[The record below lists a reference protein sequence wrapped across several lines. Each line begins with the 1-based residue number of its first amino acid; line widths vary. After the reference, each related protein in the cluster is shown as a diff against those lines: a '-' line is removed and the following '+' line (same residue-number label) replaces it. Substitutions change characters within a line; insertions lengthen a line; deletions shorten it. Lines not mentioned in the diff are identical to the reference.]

1 MIRTLLRAPAGPAEI
16 VADLLRVVAVGSIFV
31 AGAGWGLLSGLSFV
45 SAFVVML
52 VPRLLRLRP
61 AFDIAFGALILASTW
76 SSVLNIYIT
85 TRWWDIPMHFATNGL
100 SAALVYIVLVQ
111 IRVLADPSTLP
122 HPTLSA
128 ALVTTAIGFSIGV
141 FWEFFEWV
149 GHNFID
155 HGILVGYDDS
165 LGDLLWGGLG
175 SLLAGFG
182 MAYFMAEPRARAA
195 EPATESR
202 AETANAAGAAGATGA
217 AGAAGT
223 AD

>member
-1 MIRTLLRAPAGPAEI
+1 MIRTLLRTPAGPAEVI
-16 VADLLRVVAVGSIFV
+16 ADLLRVVAVISIFV
-31 AGAGWGLLSGLSFV
+31 GGAGWGLLSGLSFV
-45 SAFVVML
+45 SAFVTML

-61 AFDIAFGALILASTW
+61 AFDITFGALILASTW

-111 IRVLADPSTLP
+111 IRILGAPSTLP
-122 HPTLSA
+122 HPMLSA

-141 FWEFFEWV
+141 LWEFFEWV
-149 GHNFID
+149 GHNMID
-155 HGILVGYDDS
+155 HEILVGYNDS

-182 MAYFMAEPRARAA
+182 MSYFMAEPKARD
-195 EPATESR
+195 THHLV
-202 AETANAAGAAGATGA
+202 AGS
-217 AGAAGT
+217 AGT
-223 AD
+223 ANTAD

>member
-1 MIRTLLRAPAGPAEI
+1 MIRSLLRAPVGPAEV
-16 VADLLRVVAVGSIFV
+16 VADVLRLVAVLSVIVGGI
-31 AGAGWGLLSGLSFV
+31 GWGLLSGLSFV

-52 VPRLLRLRP
+52 VPRMLRLRP

-85 TRWWDIPMHFATNGL
+85 TLWWDIPMHFATNGL
-100 SAALVYIVLVQ
+100 SAALVYIVLVRS
-111 IRVLADPSTLP
+111 RVLGDPLTLP

-128 ALVTTAIGFSIGV
+128 AVVTTAIGFTIGV
-141 FWEFFEWV
+141 FWELFEWF

-155 HGILVGYDDS
+155 HEILVGYDDS

-182 MAYFMAEPRARAA
+182 MTYFMAEPGERAGHRV
-195 EPATESR
+195 
-202 AETANAAGAAGATGA
+202 
-217 AGAAGT
+217 AAGT

>member
-1 MIRTLLRAPAGPAEI
+1 MIRTLLRAPAGPAEV
-16 VADLLRVVAVGSIFV
+16 VADVLRLVALLSTIVGGI
-31 AGAGWGLLSGLSFV
+31 GWGLLSGLSFV

-100 SAALVYIVLVQ
+100 SAALVYIVLVR
-111 IRVLADPSTLP
+111 IRVLGDPWTLP

-128 ALVTTAIGFSIGV
+128 AVVTTAIGFTIGV
-141 FWEFFEWV
+141 FWELFEWF

-155 HGILVGYDDS
+155 PEILVGYDDS

-182 MAYFMAEPRARAA
+182 MTYFMAEP
-195 EPATESR
+195 
-202 AETANAAGAAGATGA
+202 NAGAEHRI
-217 AGAAGT
+217 T
-223 AD
+223 APTAE

>member
-1 MIRTLLRAPAGPAEI
+1 MIRTLLRAPVGPSEV
-16 VADLLRVVAVGSIFV
+16 VADLLRLVAVVSIFI

-100 SAALVYIVLVQ
+100 SAALVYIVLVR
-111 IRVLADPSTLP
+111 IRVLGDPWTLP
-122 HPTLSA
+122 RPTLSA
-128 ALVTTAIGFSIGV
+128 ALVTTAIGFTIGV

-165 LGDLLWGGLG
+165 LGDLFWGGLG
-175 SLLAGFG
+175 SLLAGLG
-182 MAYFMAEPRARAA
+182 MSYFMAEPGTRGGDPVGAG
-195 EPATESR
+195 T
-202 AETANAAGAAGATGA
+202 AGAAGA
-217 AGAAGT
+217 

>member
-1 MIRTLLRAPAGPAEI
+1 MIRTLLRAPVGPAEVI
-16 VADLLRVVAVGSIFV
+16 ADLLRVVAVVSTIV
-31 AGAGWGLLSGLSFV
+31 AGFGWGLLSGLSFV
-45 SAFVVML
+45 SAFAVML
-52 VPRLLRLRP
+52 VPRLLHLRP

-100 SAALVYIVLVQ
+100 SAALVYIMLVR
-111 IRVLADPSTLP
+111 IRVLGDPWTLP
-122 HPTLSA
+122 HPALSA

-141 FWEFFEWV
+141 FWELFEWF
-149 GHNFID
+149 GHNYID

-182 MAYFMAEPRARAA
+182 VPYFMAEPSARAGH
-195 EPATESR
+195 R
-202 AETANAAGAAGATGA
+202 V
-217 AGAAGT
+217 AAGT
-223 AD
+223 AE

>member
-1 MIRTLLRAPAGPAEI
+1 MIRTLLRAPIGPAEVI
-16 VADLLRVVAVGSIFV
+16 ADLLRLVAVVSVI
-31 AGAGWGLLSGLSFV
+31 AGGIGWGLLSGLSFV
-45 SAFVVML
+45 SAFAVML

-100 SAALVYIVLVQ
+100 SAALVYIVLVR
-111 IRVLADPSTLP
+111 IRVLGDPWTLP

-128 ALVTTAIGFSIGV
+128 AVVTTAIGFTIGV
-141 FWEFFEWV
+141 FWELFEWF

-155 HGILVGYDDS
+155 PEILVGYDDS

-182 MAYFMAEPRARAA
+182 MAYFMAEPGNRAQHRV
-195 EPATESR
+195 
-202 AETANAAGAAGATGA
+202 AAGAA
-217 AGAAGT
+217 
-223 AD
+223 D